1 MSVKSIVTTPLG
13 RWVMTSAD
21 YDPGAADS
29 TVAGLTVGVSRPRA
43 TRAPCGRTVQLQV
56 PTTKG
61 DVMKARLF
69 TIYIAVTAI
78 VAFVAPVAHAG
89 GKFP

>member
-1 MSVKSIVTTPLG
+1 MP
-13 RWVMTSAD
+13 
-21 YDPGAADS
+21 P
-29 TVAGLTVGVSRPRA
+29 
-43 TRAPCGRTVQLQV
+43 GRTVQLQV